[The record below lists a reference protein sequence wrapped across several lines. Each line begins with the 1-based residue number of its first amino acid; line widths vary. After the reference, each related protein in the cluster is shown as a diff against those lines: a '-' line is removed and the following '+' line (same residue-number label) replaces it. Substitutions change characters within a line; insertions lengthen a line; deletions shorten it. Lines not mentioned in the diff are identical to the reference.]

1 MHVYMYL
8 NWFIIIKSMDSTDKI
23 ETMPTA
29 LF

>member
-8 NWFIIIKSMDSTDKI
+8 NWFIIIKSMDRTDKI